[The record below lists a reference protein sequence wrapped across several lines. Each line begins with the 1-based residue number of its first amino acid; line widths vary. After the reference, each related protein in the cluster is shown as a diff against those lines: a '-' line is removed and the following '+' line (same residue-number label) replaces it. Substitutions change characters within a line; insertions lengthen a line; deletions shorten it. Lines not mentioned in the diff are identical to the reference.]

1 VRKISH
7 LTIDHFCECEYFR
20 TMSPRSQTELSRRE
34 RQIMDIIYAAGEA
47 SAATVLERMENPPGY
62 STVRT
67 LLQILVEKGHL
78 KNRQEDGRYIYEPI
92 HVRAKAGR
100 SAMSRV
106 LDTFYDGSLERAVAA
121 MLEGRDGKLSGDE
134 IERLGKLI
142 DQARKEGR

>member
-1 VRKISH
+1 
-7 LTIDHFCECEYFR
+7 
-20 TMSPRSQTELSRRE
+20 
-34 RQIMDIIYAAGEA
+34 MDIIYAAGEA
-47 SAATVLERMENPPGY
+47 SAATVLERLEKPPSY

-78 KNRQEDGRYIYEPI
+78 KNRQEDGRYIYEPT
-92 HVRAKAGR
+92 HARTKAGR

-106 LDTFYDGSLERAVAA
+106 LDTFYEGSLERAVAA

-134 IERLGKLI
+134 IDRLGKLI